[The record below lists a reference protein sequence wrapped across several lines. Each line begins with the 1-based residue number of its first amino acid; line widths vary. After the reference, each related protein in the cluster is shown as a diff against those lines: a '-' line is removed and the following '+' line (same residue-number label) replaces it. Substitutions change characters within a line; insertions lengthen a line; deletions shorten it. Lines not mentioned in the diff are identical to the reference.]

1 MSPLE
6 DVAPEG
12 RLFRIARRPNP
23 WAWPPWEFQGVD
35 GTFGNRWDD
44 AHAVYRVIYASSQ
57 LAACFVEVLARFRP
71 DPHVVAGLA
80 EIAGPDDTLPAGV
93 VPRSWLRNRV
103 IGQATVNGRFADVN
117 HARSLAHLH
126 TNLAARLVHFR
137 IRELDGAAIRTTAPR
152 RFTQEVSSHIYALA
166 DDAGRPIFA
175 GIAYRSRFGDNYQ
188 NWAVFERLQNQEM
201 FRNPLVTEIDPGAR
215 ELGAAL
221 DLLGL
226 RLRS

>member
-1 MSPLE
+1 MSALE
-6 DVAPEG
+6 QVIPES
-12 RLFRIARRPNP
+12 RLFRIARRPDP
-23 WAWPPWEFQGVD
+23 WAWPPWAFQGTD

-57 LAACFVEVLARFRP
+57 LEACFVEVLARFRP

-80 EIAGPDDTLPAGV
+80 AIAGPDDTLPAGII
-93 VPRSWLRNRV
+93 PRSWLRNRV
-103 IGQATVNGRFADVN
+103 VGQATANGCFADVN
-117 HARSLAHLH
+117 HARSLGYLH
-126 TNLAARLVHFR
+126 ANLAARLVHFG
-137 IRELDGAAIRTTAPR
+137 IRELDGAAIRLTAPR

-166 DDAGRPIFA
+166 DDAGQPVFA

-188 NWAVFERLQNQEM
+188 NWAVFERPQDQEM
-201 FRNPLVTEIDPGAR
+201 FGDPRVTEIDAGAR

-226 RLRS
+226 RLPS